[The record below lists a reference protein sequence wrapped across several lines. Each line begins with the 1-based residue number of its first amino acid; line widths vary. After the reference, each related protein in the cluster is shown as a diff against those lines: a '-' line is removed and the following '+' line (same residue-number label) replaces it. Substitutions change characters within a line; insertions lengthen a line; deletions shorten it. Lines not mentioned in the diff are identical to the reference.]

1 MEPRITDEDVPPETD
16 EPLDDEARP
25 SPEQDTV
32 EEEEEAL
39 GEEPA
44 APSIEGV
51 EAPVV
56 VVGTPRAGR
65 GKGLLRALPW
75 ALFVLALAAA
85 VVFAIAWRGVQS
97 REHQRTEVASIATQ
111 FLQALTNFG
120 GPTIDRDVAE
130 IRSYA
135 IGDFANQ
142 VATFFDDAT
151 VSALRSANA
160 VSVGHVESVFIES
173 LSGDTAE
180 AFGVVNETLSN
191 AKTAAHPEVLRV
203 DVEMVMTPSGWK
215 VDRVTLLQS
224 PGGFPSG

>member
-1 MEPRITDEDVPPETD
+1 MSTAMEPRTADEERPTEPE
-16 EPLDDEARP
+16 
-25 SPEQDTV
+25 DT
-32 EEEEEAL
+32 
-39 GEEPA
+39 A
-44 APSIEGV
+44 APA
-51 EAPVV
+51 EAEAAPDDAPEAAPDAAPAV
-56 VVGTPRAGR
+56 VVGPKPGG
-65 GKGLLRALPW
+65 GKRFLRALPW

-85 VVFAIAWRGVQS
+85 VVFAVAWRGAQG
-97 REHQRTEVASIATQ
+97 RERERTEVASVATQ

-135 IGDFANQ
+135 IGDFASQ

-151 VSALRSANA
+151 VSALRAANA
-160 VSVGHVESVFIES
+160 VSVGHVQSVFIES

-191 AKTAAHPEVLRV
+191 TSTAAHPEVLRV
-203 DVEMVMTPSGWK
+203 DVEMVKTSSGWK